1 MQRCP
6 LPPGALVA
14 TLAPLLLPL
23 AMLGGGTARAQ
34 IPFRP
39 VGMTD
44 PLRLPEDRAAQS
56 TDSASARA
64 AAPSVNG
71 LPGSTPTNDPRFFGT
86 DARSLGAD
94 GRILGAD
101 GRIIYPPPLEQPL
114 DPEHYLVD
122 KGDVL
127 QARVWGAQNFDISLP
142 VDPDGRMFIPRV
154 GYVMGHGRTLAAVS
168 ADVVKRL
175 QERFPKLHM
184 AVMLATP
191 RTFLVRV
198 TGAVRHPGSTLP
210 ANAWTRASE
219 VIEHAGGIVAG
230 GSHRLVEL
238 HHADGTVDPVDLV
251 LYPLF
256 GDRSKDPLVLD
267 GDWIH
272 VPLAQREVT
281 IAGAVNRPGTYE
293 LLHGSFDELL
303 KLAGGLT
310 PEVDDQYGMR
320 VASVAGD
327 ARTLRL
333 VGFRRDRPEGIALE
347 LHHHDVVTV
356 PTVDEGARVVVKGA
370 LGATRDD
377 SARVDP
383 RIASLLAN
391 DKEQTV
397 ALPFVVGETVRSA
410 ILKAGGLAPWADL
423 NNAWVEHAITTEQV
437 GKPGAQTAHASDEEA
452 LSRGSAGRA
461 AERAPAKRTP
471 IDLRAL
477 FSSDDRSHDVPLQPG
492 DTIYVP
498 STHTDVTVSGHVM
511 KPGRY
516 DYSLRLSAE
525 DYVALAGGASRDGT
539 AARAKVVSL
548 DGESR
553 PLRPGMPIQPGD
565 SIVVP
570 GKVLTAAELVSIS
583 LGVVSVGLSAALL
596 GYNLSR

>member
-1 MQRCP
+1 MKRCS
-6 LPPGALVA
+6 LASSALVA
-14 TLAPLLLPL
+14 VLAPLLVPAALL
-23 AMLGGGTARAQ
+23 VGGTARAQ

-44 PLRLPEDRAAQS
+44 PLRMPDDRNAQNAADGQPRAAQ
-56 TDSASARA
+56 
-64 AAPSVNG
+64 PSVNG
-71 LPGSTPTNDPRFFGT
+71 LPGSTPSNDPRFFGT

-94 GRILGAD
+94 GRIIGAD

-154 GYVMGHGRTLAAVS
+154 GYVMGHGRTLAEVS

-184 AVMLATP
+184 AVTLATP

-198 TGAVRHPGSTLP
+198 TGAVRRPGTALP

-230 GSHRLVEL
+230 GSHRLIEL
-238 HHADGTVDPVDLV
+238 HHADGTVESVDLV

-267 GDWIH
+267 GDWVH
-272 VPLAQREVT
+272 VPLTKCEVSVV
-281 IAGAVNRPGTYE
+281 GAVNRPGTYE
-293 LLHGSFDELL
+293 LLHGTFDELL

-310 PEVDDQYGMR
+310 PEADDQYGMR

-333 VGFRRDRPEGIALE
+333 VGFRRDRPEGIALA

-397 ALPFVVGETVRSA
+397 ALPFVAGETVRSA

-437 GKPGAQTAHASDEEA
+437 GKPGKTTHVGDEMVTG
-452 LSRGSAGRA
+452 RDSAGRSA
-461 AERAPAKRTP
+461 ARVP

-477 FSSDDRSHDVPLQPG
+477 FSGDDRSHDLPLQPG

-498 STHTDVTVSGHVM
+498 STHTEVTVSGHVM

-516 DYSLRLSAE
+516 DYSLRLTAD
-525 DYVALAGGASRDGT
+525 DYVALAGGASRDG
-539 AARAKVVSL
+539 AGGRAKVVSL
-548 DGESR
+548 DGQSR
-553 PLRPGMPIQPGD
+553 PLRSDTHIQPGD